1 MSVPTIKDRFK
12 IAFIAYFVL
21 LLAALA
27 FFILRK
33 YAPPLSFNQKLAI
46 SAIFVSPIVL
56 ASLWEHLKGFK
67 VGGVEISLQEVA
79 ATVNYE
85 LASAIQDLQGSATP
99 ALIGAINKAI
109 ETTDIKLVEVNLR
122 SSPYWWSTR
131 LYLLAALAEEFT
143 RIERI
148 VFVERDAAR
157 IYVGMASPAAVRK
170 SLATAFPD
178 YERVFRQLVQNGLLY
193 RLPPAQFV
201 QNVGSQWSGQ
211 LFTVRPEPGATGVAV
226 QPIALPEQDARKLVI
241 RDLLLNWMG
250 NSLETEARSW
260 DGSPP
265 SRALYAKILTANV
278 PYVPLLNNGHLQ
290 TVVSRTELALKIA
303 SANVG

>member
-1 MSVPTIKDRFK
+1 MSVPTLKDRFK

-21 LLAALA
+21 LLAAVA
-27 FFILRK
+27 FFILRE
-33 YAPPLSFNQKLAI
+33 YAPPLSFNQKLAM
-46 SAIFVSPIVL
+46 SAIVVSPIVL
-56 ASLWEHLKGFK
+56 ALLWEHLKGLK

-157 IYVGMASPAAVRK
+157 LYVGMASPADVRK
-170 SLATAFPD
+170 SLATVFPD
-178 YERVFRQLVQNGLLY
+178 YERAFRLLVQNSLPY

-211 LFTVRPEPGATGVAV
+211 LFTVKPEPGAAGAAP
-226 QPIALPEQDARKLVI
+226 QPVTLPEQDARRLVI

-250 NSLETEARSW
+250 NSLETEGRSW

-278 PYVPLLNNGHLQ
+278 AYVPLLNNGHLQ